1 MVVPASFLIS
11 PVFRVIYNGWRGS
24 LVPLIIV
31 TRLAL
36 NPQSPQ
42 LNISHISFSRL
53 LSIRI
58 SLLTV
63 AKVFWAASV
72 AIALRFIPA
81 LLASVSRLDRRNAM
95 RSFIVLAI
103 FTHRSLS
110 PLHQQSK
117 DFNLAISSAP
127 MALMS
132 VMAVLRSSSMALYRS
147 FWLSN
152 SKYTSFSPDRMEL

>member
-1 MVVPASFLIS
+1 MVGADLWF
-11 PVFRVIYNGWRGS
+11 
-24 LVPLIIV
+24 PLIIV

-53 LSIRI
+53 FIDQNILVDCCQGVLG
-58 SLLTV
+58 SLGSDCLKVHSGV
-63 AKVFWAASV
+63 AGFGFPFDGSV
-72 AIALRFIPA
+72 TPCV
-81 LLASVSRLDRRNAM
+81 VSSYWL
-95 RSFIVLAI
+95 F

-152 SKYTSFSPDRMEL
+152 SKYTSFRPTGWNCKVSVRRHL